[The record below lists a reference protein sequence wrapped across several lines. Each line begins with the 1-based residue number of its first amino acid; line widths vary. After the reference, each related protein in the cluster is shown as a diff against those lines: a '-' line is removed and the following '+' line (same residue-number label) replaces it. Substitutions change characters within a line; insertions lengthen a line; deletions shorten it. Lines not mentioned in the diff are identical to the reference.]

1 MPRAGERNILPAQ
14 QPRTGQDKRRER
26 DPAGPWRPQII
37 LVPDLP
43 SLRRQDLPTHPY
55 EYEAE
60 TATEQT
66 ILGAGPPESPSP
78 SYISGKDSL
87 H

>member
-26 DPAGPWRPQII
+26 DPGGRKSYLYPAGH
-37 LVPDLP
+37 P